1 MPFPFLFSSGEPST
15 HALVVTHLKHHYL
28 IKSGEIRY
36 QKTKRTASE
45 KVGQSIRLYLVCD
58 LWTGAAFGEL
68 QPSGQSINIL
78 GFLTRAWWDAK
89 PWTCFSGVPDRLM
102 VSRQLQKDLAIADL
116 LHVLESKLGLIP
128 CPPPAFPPWY
138 SNTIRHFED
147 HISEVQ
153 WQWEFHAS
161 RSAETSKPTPPLSL
175 DELGTLT
182 TISFTDRF
190 RHLWLQCQSRR
201 PEKSLSPDWIDF
213 IDRSHEPYAGW
224 RQLLHLDWPEMKP
237 LNEHDPFCLY

>member
-1 MPFPFLFSSGEPST
+1 MPFPFLFSSSEPST

-45 KVGQSIRLYLVCD
+45 KVGQSIRLYLACD

-78 GFLTRAWWDAK
+78 GFLTRAWWEAK

-102 VSRQLQKDLAIADL
+102 VSRQLQKDIAIADQ

-138 SNTIRHFED
+138 SNTIRRFED
-147 HISEVQ
+147 HISNVQ
-153 WQWEFHAS
+153 WQWDAHAS
-161 RSAETSKPTPPLSL
+161 RSAGSSTPTPPLSL
-175 DELGTLT
+175 NELGTLT

-190 RHLWLQCQSRR
+190 RHLWLLCQSRR

-213 IDRSHEPYAGW
+213 IDRSHESYAGW

-237 LNEHDPFCLY
+237 LNEHDPFYLY